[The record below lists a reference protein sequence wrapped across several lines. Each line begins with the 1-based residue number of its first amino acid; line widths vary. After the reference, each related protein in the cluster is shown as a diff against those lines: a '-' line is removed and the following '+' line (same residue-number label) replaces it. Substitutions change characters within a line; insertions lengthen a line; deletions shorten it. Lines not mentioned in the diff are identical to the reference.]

1 LLLHEDGMSYKD
13 LARIVGV
20 NATSIAPLLAR
31 ARRRFLRSMAP
42 AAPREDS
49 AHDSTASAS

>member
-31 ARRRFLRSMAP
+31 ARQRFLRSMAT
-42 AAPREDS
+42 
-49 AHDSTASAS
+49 STLDNVNTSASS